1 LRWSST
7 TKINYREWLTQFS
20 FHIPLEE
27 ELGLIRLKYTYN
39 FEIVFGEPCDKWLEV
54 VENKYNEVLEN
65 FNKEDEA
72 LTMAFGGR
80 KKRRLNRVFDAIGFV
95 YLDYLQLRRVGEA
108 KETKEEGY
116 NQALK
121 DF

>member
-1 LRWSST
+1 
-7 TKINYREWLTQFS
+7 
-20 FHIPLEE
+20 LEE

-72 LTMAFGGR
+72 LTMAFRGR

-95 YLDYLQLRRVGEA
+95 YLDYLQLRKVGEA
-108 KETKEEGY
+108 KETKEEEGY
-116 NQALK
+116 NQASK